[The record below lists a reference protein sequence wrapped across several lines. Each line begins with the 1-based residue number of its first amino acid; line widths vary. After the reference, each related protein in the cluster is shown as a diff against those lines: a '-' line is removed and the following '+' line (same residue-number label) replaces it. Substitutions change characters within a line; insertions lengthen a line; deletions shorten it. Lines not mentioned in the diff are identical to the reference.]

1 MKLCR
6 GRICSRSCCSSCS
19 SSGIIRERIDPLMLN
34 IALKMGPKGKVVG
47 TDRTL
52 AHLLSNSSSGDL
64 AGAASSRREWMDVD
78 MLQME
83 HVHSSWSRKGFE
95 ITTTTGMVRLM
106 LVAPILRM
114 K

>member
-6 GRICSRSCCSSCS
+6 GRMCSRSCCSSCS

-34 IALKMGPKGKVVG
+34 IALKMGPKGEVVG

-64 AGAASSRREWMDVD
+64 AGAAEENGWMLICCKWNMFIRR
-78 MLQME
+78 
-83 HVHSSWSRKGFE
+83 GA
-95 ITTTTGMVRLM
+95 VRDS
-106 LVAPILRM
+106 

>member
-1 MKLCR
+1 MQ
-6 GRICSRSCCSSCS
+6 
-19 SSGIIRERIDPLMLN
+19 N

-64 AGAASSRREWMDVD
+64 AASSRREWMDVD